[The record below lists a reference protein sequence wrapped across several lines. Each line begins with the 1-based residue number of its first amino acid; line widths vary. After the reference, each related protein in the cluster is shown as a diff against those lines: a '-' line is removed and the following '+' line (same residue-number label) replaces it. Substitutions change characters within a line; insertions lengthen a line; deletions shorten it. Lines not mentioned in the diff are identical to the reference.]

1 MKSLHGI
8 LKTLLVA
15 SLGATMACGVR
26 AEDIDI
32 YTVSSGS
39 TTDIPNVLLMVD
51 NTANWSS
58 NLGSSCY
65 YNVWNEATKSWV
77 AGTEGPKATNPGIEQ
92 GTKMGLVK
100 CALYNTILAL
110 KVKADVPD
118 AESANFNVGIMLLN
132 ESPSSNNGA
141 YPRVAMLPLT
151 AANKATMLTAIKAM
165 ALNDDKGNN
174 GAFAKAMYEMYLYF
188 KGSAPYKGAAGSK
201 YDSRAFVS
209 GVYNSPAPAS
219 CANNHI
225 IFIGNG
231 SPQGAENND
240 ALALLT
246 AAGGS
251 SSPLKEVAYSLIS
264 KSEQET
270 WAPEFA
276 FFMRQADISSKD
288 GAQSIMTHA
297 VAVTGSSNDGTF
309 PAYMESL
316 ATAGGG
322 VYVAASNAQQ
332 LATELTN
339 VFNAINSKNQVFAA
353 ASLPVA
359 VNARGTYLNQVYM
372 GVFRPDGDA
381 KQRWRGNLKQYQFAA
396 DSSGNLSMVDSKGAN
411 AINGATGFI
420 LPSAVSFWTT
430 ASTFWTNEPMGDTT
444 PTSDS
449 PDGEM
454 IHKGGAAQRLRETY
468 GTSQAARNVYTCIGC
483 TPGTVL
489 SGNATTTKFAVSNT
503 TMTPADFGLSTD
515 AQRDTLIEWLRG
527 TDNAGDEKGPG
538 SPTTIRPSVHGDVLH
553 SRPAVINYGN
563 EHGVVVFYGAND
575 GMLHALDG
583 NRTGSTPG
591 EELWS
596 FVPQEMF
603 PRLNRLRTNTPEI
616 ALSTTV
622 SDTAKSR
629 DYYVDGPISVYQKIA
644 ADGTTS
650 QAMIFVGMRRG
661 GRELYAFN
669 VTNPKAPTFMWK
681 ITPADLPQGA
691 GDPKLGQTWSEPKV
705 GRVRGHTNPVLIFGG
720 GYDATTED
728 SLVPG
733 DATMGNAI
741 FVFDAFTGT
750 RLHTFYDKD
759 TMKRSFAADVA
770 VLDTDYDGYIDRA
783 YALDLGGGVWRMDF
797 EKADGSRAPS
807 DWAVWKLADLSGG
820 TVNNPR
826 KFFYPPS
833 VVLTSGFT
841 ALMFGSGDREKPLLR
856 DSQDHF
862 FSIFDR
868 NVAIG
873 KPASSTLI
881 TFDTTAEMSAES
893 PLTSGDGCRMSLALG
908 EKVVNGAT
916 TIGGKT
922 HFGTN
927 RPKDL
932 ANTNTCT
939 GDLGDATGY
948 TMPLFCQ
955 AATGVPYPGGGLP
968 PSPISGTV
976 AITNKD
982 GTTTNHHFY
991 TGGGQST
998 GPLAPNDPNIKIPK
1012 ARKRIYWYQQTNR

>member
-15 SLGATMACGVR
+15 SLGATMACGAR

-39 TTDIPNVLLMVD
+39 ATDIPNVLLMVD

-188 KGSAPYKGAAGSK
+188 KGSAPYKGAAGLK

-276 FFMRQADISSKD
+276 FFMRQVDISSKD

-616 ALSTTV
+616 SLTTTV
-622 SDTAKSR
+622 LPGAKPR
-629 DYYVDGPISVYQKIA
+629 DYYVDGPIGVYQRIA
-644 ADGTTS
+644 ADGSTS
-650 QAMIFVGMRRG
+650 EATIFVSMRRG
-661 GRELYAFN
+661 GRALYAFD
-669 VTNPKAPTFMWK
+669 VKTPTSPQLRWKFAGSDTNKNM
-681 ITPADLPQGA
+681 
-691 GDPKLGQTWSEPKV
+691 GQSWSEPKV
-705 GRVRGHTNPVLIFGG
+705 GRVIGDKATAAGNLVVMFGG
-720 GYDATTED
+720 GYDPAED
-728 SLVPG
+728 DLVPG
-733 DATMGNAI
+733 TTTMGAAVFILDAT
-741 FVFDAFTGT
+741 TGT
-750 RLHTFYDKD
+750 VLKEFNSSHGLTRPIV
-759 TMKRSFAADVA
+759 ADLA
-770 VLDTDYDGYIDRA
+770 VVDSDFDGKIDRA
-783 YALDLGGGVWRMDF
+783 YAMDLGGGVWRIDF
-797 EKADGSRAPS
+797 ETADGKTSKD
-807 DWAVWKLADLSGG
+807 DWTIFKVADLSGG
-820 TVNNPR
+820 TTTGR
-826 KFFYPPS
+826 KFFYAPS
-833 VVLTSGFT
+833 VVLTKDFT
-841 ALMFGSGDREKPLLR
+841 ALMFGSGDREKPLL
-856 DSQDHF
+856 QTTKDHF
-862 FSIFDR
+862 FTVFDR
-868 NVAIG
+868 NLDKG
-873 KPASSTLI
+873 KPSTLPTPI
-881 TFDTTAEMSAES
+881 AFDKLSPMTPTPTT
-893 PLTSGDGCRMSLALG
+893 LGDGCQMELAAG

-927 RPKDL
+927 QPIKEGS
-932 ANTNTCT
+932 TNTCIPH
-939 GDLGDATGY
+939 LGTARGY
-948 TMPLFCQ
+948 TMPLFCT
-955 AATGVPYPGGGLP
+955 APTHTVYPGGGLP
-968 PSPISGTV
+968 PSPIAGTV
-976 AITNKD
+976 TITSAD
-982 GTTTNHHFY
+982 GKSSSNHHFY
-991 TGGGQST
+991 TGGDQACGALCPS
-998 GPLAPNDPNIKIPK
+998 DPKIKITA